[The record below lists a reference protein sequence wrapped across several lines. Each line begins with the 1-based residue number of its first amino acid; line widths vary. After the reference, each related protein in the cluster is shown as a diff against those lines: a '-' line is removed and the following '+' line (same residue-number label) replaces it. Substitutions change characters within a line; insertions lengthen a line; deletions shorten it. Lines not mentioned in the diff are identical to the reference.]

1 MATCR
6 NLGARRG
13 RGVHGR
19 LPIKIG
25 ALPGPAS
32 KCMEAVERWGALE
45 ARAAL
50 GTVGVPVGAHGGD
63 ALRVRKA
70 SLCEKVGHLTLSED
84 PNLVGIVTRLGP
96 FRGVG
101 IFHLIIG

>member
-1 MATCR
+1 MSAQHLILPQETWHNLLNKPKLVPTCI

-19 LPIKIG
+19 LPVKIG

-32 KCMEAVERWGALE
+32 KCLEAVERWGALE

-50 GTVGVPVGAHGGD
+50 GTVGIPVGAHGGD
-63 ALRVRKA
+63 ALTHDKT
-70 SLCEKVGHLTLSED
+70 C
-84 PNLVGIVTRLGP
+84 I
-96 FRGVG
+96 
-101 IFHLIIG
+101 